1 MIPMTADTQH
11 SCSLNQT
18 GVVSVFYY
26 VYYVLCILCVFL
38 VLHLTIFH
46 DCFLVFRSDFIAV
59 VCSLHYVLFCAELHW
74 THNHGMKIKIMWTL
88 YPPHTFLID
97 TIQIPVRVSS
107 LVWNLET
114 LTIYY
119 VILFMEG
126 EDFLP

>member
-1 MIPMTADTQH
+1 M
-11 SCSLNQT
+11 
-18 GVVSVFYY
+18 
-26 VYYVLCILCVFL
+26 
-38 VLHLTIFH
+38 
-46 DCFLVFRSDFIAV
+46 CFLCASSHNSQSSTIVFRSDFIAV
-59 VCSLHYVLFCAELHW
+59 VCSLHYVLLFCIELHW
-74 THNHGMKIKIMWTL
+74 THNHDMKIKIIWTL
-88 YPPHTFLID
+88 YPHTFLID